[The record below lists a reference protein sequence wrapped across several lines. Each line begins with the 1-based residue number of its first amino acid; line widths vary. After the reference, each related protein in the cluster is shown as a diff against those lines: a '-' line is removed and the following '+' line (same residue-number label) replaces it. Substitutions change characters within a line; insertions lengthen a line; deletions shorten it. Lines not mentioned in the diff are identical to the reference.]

1 MIIFLYLYAE
11 NPENP
16 KRVGQLKKKFY
27 VLVFEMP
34 AAVCRFSRAGTA

>member
-16 KRVGQLKKKFY
+16 KRVGQLKKKN
-27 VLVFEMP
+27 L
-34 AAVCRFSRAGTA
+34 CIGS